1 MQNRVNFLRI
11 CLRAYRQSFAIAAW
25 SAGGEKG
32 QQQMTN
38 ADTNGGTGNV
48 HKFQRRQSAV
58 VFQSKGI
65 PT

>member
-1 MQNRVNFLRI
+1 M
-11 CLRAYRQSFAIAAW
+11 SFAIAAS

-32 QQQMTN
+32 QQALTN
-38 ADTNGGTGNV
+38 ADTNGDTGNV

-58 VFQSKGI
+58 VFQRKGI